1 MSDPRDLANAPDQ
14 GGPPGPDDDA
24 STRAEQHAPPARDA
38 ADAPDPSAAD
48 AGSDEQAPSAS
59 GESGDSATSVSDAPG
74 EAGDAAAAAG
84 GAALGE
90 GDLAAALEAAHG
102 ERDSYLDLL
111 RRERAEFENYRRR
124 STRERAEA
132 HDRGAEALINQMLG
146 VLDNFGYVLEAAKD
160 HDDAVAKGVRMVHD
174 ELRDVLARAGLEDV
188 PGVGAPFDPT
198 WHDAVMQVDGEA
210 TADGQPVVAQVLRT
224 GYRFKGRVLRPASVA
239 VTQ

>member
-1 MSDPRDLANAPDQ
+1 VPDPADSRNANAM
-14 GGPPGPDDDA
+14 PPGGGSRTEDDA
-24 STRAEQHAPPARDA
+24 PAQAEQQAPPA
-38 ADAPDPSAAD
+38 PDVPGQQPDNGA
-48 AGSDEQAPSAS
+48 
-59 GESGDSATSVSDAPG
+59 SDASSN
-74 EAGDAAAAAG
+74 E
-84 GAALGE
+84 
-90 GDLAAALEAAHG
+90 AAALEAVTR
-102 ERDSYLDLL
+102 ERDTYLDHL

-132 HDRGAEALINQMLG
+132 LDRGAETLISQMLG

-198 WHDAVMQVDGEA
+198 WHDAVMQVEGET
-210 TADGQPVVAQVLRT
+210 TADGEPVVAQVLRT

>member
-1 MSDPRDLANAPDQ
+1 M
-14 GGPPGPDDDA
+14 PPGGGSRTEDDA
-24 STRAEQHAPPARDA
+24 PAQAEQQAPPA
-38 ADAPDPSAAD
+38 P
-48 AGSDEQAPSAS
+48 
-59 GESGDSATSVSDAPG
+59 DAPG
-74 EAGDAAAAAG
+74 QQPDNGASDPSPDEASAK
-84 GAALGE
+84 
-90 GDLAAALEAAHG
+90 LEAVTR
-102 ERDSYLDLL
+102 ERDTYLDHL

-132 HDRGAEALINQMLG
+132 LDRGAETLISQMLG

-198 WHDAVMQVDGEA
+198 WHDAVMQVEGET